1 MVIVLNLNLEE
12 KKAVLKFLKKNFTSA
27 KTSADFEEA
36 RFKAKDCT
44 ITAYYS
50 GKLVLQ
56 GKSKAEQEIK
66 RNILSFLQQ
75 HFSRTMHVGIDEC
88 GRSEA
93 EGPFVI
99 SAVLGNPL
107 QLKEFRDSKKIKD
120 AKSKFKLLSKQAAGY
135 ISITFNPALIDLL
148 RGKGINMDK
157 IQGTAIDSIANFF
170 RELFP
175 GLKIKVDGKRNK
187 YVKEDVKFII
197 KGDDKDV
204 VIAAASICAKFLREI
219 SSNKELRKSW
229 KCKNEVGGKN
239 KD

>member
-1 MVIVLNLNLEE
+1 MVVVLNLSSEE
-12 KKAVLKFLKKNFTSA
+12 KKAVLEFLKKNFTPA
-27 KTSADFEEA
+27 ETSADFEEA
-36 RFKAKDCT
+36 RFKARGCT

-66 RNILSFLQQ
+66 RKILSFLRQR
-75 HFSRTMHVGIDEC
+75 FSSTMHVGIDEC

-120 AKSKFKLLSKQAAGY
+120 VKSRFKLLSRQAAGY
-135 ISITFNPALIDLL
+135 VSVTFNPALIDLL
-148 RGKGINMDK
+148 RRKGKNMDK
-157 IQGTAIDSIANFF
+157 IQGIAIDSIANFF
-170 RELFP
+170 RGLFP
-175 GLKIKVDGKRNK
+175 ELEIKVDGKRNK
-187 YVKEDVKFII
+187 YVKEDVKFIV

-204 VIAAASICAKFLREI
+204 VIAAASVCAKFLREL

-229 KCKNEVGGKN
+229 KCKNEVGRKSKN
-239 KD
+239 